1 MKLFCKNVSGL
12 MDGLRRPLLAA
23 ALLGSILTSNAQF
36 NSPEGSWDFV
46 ISGGGQQGIAFITFS
61 SDYTFSGH
69 EILVTKANNTST
81 NVTGRG
87 TVDIGRGDDLSGST
101 GSTNLFGDSPI
112 SGQWYYD
119 SNGRTIGNFAIAII
133 QSSTSNA
140 ISGISFTGKVVPG
153 KRFTLLA
160 SSANGKLTYK
170 GVPQQPMS
178 SLTGYWNGYKTESA
192 QSFVEFFSLSPYGD
206 VPNMYW
212 MEGVGPGYTYTS
224 AICMASVQ
232 KKIGFSMLQI
242 PNDSTNGVHRASFG
256 SFVNKPGKVR
266 GKTKGIVEPGT
277 GLKFD
282 TELTPP
288 LF

>member
-12 MDGLRRPLLAA
+12 MAGLRRPLLAA

-87 TVDIGRGDDLSGST
+87 SVNTERDPASESA
-101 GSTNLFGDSPI
+101 GSTNLFGYSPI
-112 SGQWYYD
+112 SGQWFYD
-119 SNGRTIGNFAIAII
+119 AKGHTIGNFAIAVA

-140 ISGISFTGKVVPG
+140 LSGISFTGKVVPG

-160 SSANGKLTYK
+160 SSPEGKLTYK
-170 GVPQQPMS
+170 GVPQQPLS
-178 SLTGYWNGYKTESA
+178 SLSGYWNGYKTQSA
-192 QSFVEFFSLSPYGD
+192 QSFIEFFSLSPYGD
-206 VPNMYW
+206 VVNMYS
-212 MEGVGPGYTYTS
+212 MDGVGPGYTYAS

-232 KKIGFSMLQI
+232 KKIGFAMLQI
-242 PNDSTNGVHRASFG
+242 PDDSTNGLLRASFG

-266 GKTKGIVEPGT
+266 GKTKGIIEPGT